1 MSIVTTPMLERHLA
15 VIQMKRNLSLQQ
27 SAIAAGDHDESRRA
41 SVQLD
46 RLVTEYGIQAL
57 HEAQGK
63 LL

>member
-1 MSIVTTPMLERHLA
+1 MNTPLLERHLA
-15 VIQMKRNLSLQQ
+15 VLQMKHYLST
-27 SAIAAGDHDESRRA
+27 IALGDHDESRHA

-57 HEAQGK
+57 HEAQGE

>member
-1 MSIVTTPMLERHLA
+1 MNTPLLERHLA
-15 VIQMKRNLSLQQ
+15 VLQIKHHLSLKQ

-57 HEAQGK
+57 HEAQGE